1 MIGKRLIEI
10 ARKAIKTYFSKEDF
24 NVDEF
29 NEKKGIF
36 VTLYKKNELRGCIGY
51 IKEIELNKGIVEAA
65 RSAAGC
71 IGYIKEIEL
80 NKGIV
85 EAARSAAFSDPR
97 FNPLQEDELKDIR
110 IEISLLTKPELLEG
124 NYLKQIKIGRDG
136 LIIESNFTSGLL
148 LPQVFVEYNAD
159 IEEALEMTCEKAGL
173 NRDAWKEK
181 DIRVYKFRCEV
192 YSEEK
197 PNGNVK
203 KLM

>member
-10 ARKAIKTYFSKEDF
+10 ARKAIKTYFSKEIF
-24 NVDEF
+24 EVNEF
-29 NEKKGIF
+29 NEKRGIF
-36 VTLYKKNELRGCIGY
+36 VTLYKKDELRGCIGY
-51 IKEIELNKGIVEAA
+51 IREIELNKGI
-65 RSAAGC
+65 
-71 IGYIKEIEL
+71 I
-80 NKGIV
+80 

>member
-1 MIGKRLIEI
+1 MKGKRLVEV

-51 IKEIELNKGIVEAA
+51 IKEIELNKGVI
-65 RSAAGC
+65 
-71 IGYIKEIEL
+71 
-80 NKGIV
+80 

-97 FNPLQEDELKDIR
+97 FNSLQEDELKDIR

-136 LIIESNFTSGLL
+136 LIVEGNWNSGLL
-148 LPQVFVEYNAD
+148 LPQVFVEYNTNA
-159 IEEALEMTCEKAGL
+159 EEALEMTCEKAGI
-173 NRDAWKEK
+173 NKNAWKEK

>member
-10 ARKAIKTYFSKEDF
+10 ARKAIKTYFSKEIF
-24 NVDEF
+24 EVNEF
-29 NEKKGIF
+29 NEKRGIF
-36 VTLYKKNELRGCIGY
+36 VTLYKKDELRGCIGY
-51 IKEIELNKGIVEAA
+51 IREIELNKGI
-65 RSAAGC
+65 
-71 IGYIKEIEL
+71 I
-80 NKGIV
+80 

-136 LIIESNFTSGLL
+136 LIIESNWNNGLL
-148 LPQVFVEYNAD
+148 LPQVFVEYNTNA
-159 IEEALEMTCEKAGL
+159 EEALEMTCEKAGL

>member
-1 MIGKRLIEI
+1 MNGKRLIEI

-29 NEKKGIF
+29 NEKRGIF

-51 IKEIELNKGIVEAA
+51 IKEIELNKGVI
-65 RSAAGC
+65 
-71 IGYIKEIEL
+71 
-80 NKGIV
+80 

-97 FNPLQEDELKDIR
+97 FNSLQEDELKDIR

-136 LIIESNFTSGLL
+136 LIVEGNWNSGLL
-148 LPQVFVEYNAD
+148 LPQVFVEYNTD
-159 IEEALEMTCEKAGL
+159 EEEALEMTCEKAGM
-173 NRDAWKEK
+173 NKNAWKER

-203 KLM
+203 KIM